1 MEDTDAIIKY
11 CLNVTTRI
19 SAAFPLSIKPA
30 KFRLTVTSNNMNIPS
45 LVTKK
50 LLIYY
55 TCTVSRILVPI

>member
-19 SAAFPLSIKPA
+19 SAAFTLSIQPA

-50 LLIYY
+50 TADL
-55 TCTVSRILVPI
+55 